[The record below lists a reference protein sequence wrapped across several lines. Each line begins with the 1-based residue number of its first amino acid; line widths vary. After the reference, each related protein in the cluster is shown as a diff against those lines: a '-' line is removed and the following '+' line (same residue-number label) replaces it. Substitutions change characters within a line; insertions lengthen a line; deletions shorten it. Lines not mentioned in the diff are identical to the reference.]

1 MTNPPGAL
9 AAAGLRGYRF
19 SLSRPVALCLPDTL
33 QSAADGKV
41 YAIDPDFHTVLACL
55 RKLTNPDGEQPAKWL
70 YLAHRFYK
78 GQPPPD
84 ADRLFAAFVEGS
96 VYAGET
102 EDTVAVRK
110 TAYSK
115 PAGMEKA
122 AGEQEAK
129 KTPDMSKAAY
139 SKPADAEETIGMPDT
154 AEEYATAEAAG
165 DSGTPL
171 MDFEQDAGALYASF
185 LQQYGIDL
193 LTQKL
198 HWFAFRELVAGLGED
213 TAFGARVRLR
223 AMEGTHL
230 PPEERAQLRRLKEKV
245 AIVPRIGKAEKAL
258 LAELDARLAAGENPD
273 DVLRRL
279 AQL

>member
-1 MTNPPGAL
+1 MMRMTNPPGAL
-9 AAAGLRGYRF
+9 AAVGMREYHF
-19 SLSRPVALCLPDTL
+19 SLSRPVALCLPDAL

-41 YAIDPDFHTVLACL
+41 YVIDPDFHTVLACL

-78 GQPPPD
+78 GKPPPD
-84 ADRLFAAFVEGS
+84 ADRLFAAFVEGC
-96 VYAGET
+96 VYAQART
-102 EDTVAVRK
+102 EDTVAVGK
-110 TAYSK
+110 TTYGKS
-115 PAGMEKA
+115 AGMEKE
-122 AGEQEAK
+122 AGK
-129 KTPDMSKAAY
+129 
-139 SKPADAEETIGMPDT
+139 PDT
-154 AEEYATAEAAG
+154 AGEYETVEASG
-165 DSGTPL
+165 GSGTPL

-198 HWFAFRELVAGLGED
+198 HWFVFRELIAGLGED

-223 AMEGTHL
+223 AMDETRL
-230 PPEERAQLRRLKEKV
+230 PPEERAHLRRLKEKV

-279 AQL
+279 AQLENA

>member
-1 MTNPPGAL
+1 MRA
-9 AAAGLRGYRF
+9 YRF
-19 SLSRPVALCLPDTL
+19 SLSRPVALCLPDAL

-78 GQPPPD
+78 GKPPPD
-84 ADRLFAAFVEGS
+84 ADRLFAAFVEGC
-96 VYAGET
+96 VYAQART
-102 EDTVAVRK
+102 EDTVAVGK
-110 TAYSK
+110 TAYGKS
-115 PAGMEKA
+115 AGMEKEA
-122 AGEQEAK
+122 GKPDTAGEQEAK
-129 KTPDMSKAAY
+129 KAPDIRKAAY
-139 SKPADAEETIGMPDT
+139 SKPTDAKKTIGKLGT
-154 AEEYATAEAAG
+154 AGEYETVEAAG

-198 HWFAFRELVAGLGED
+198 HWFVFRELIAGLGED
-213 TAFGARVRLR
+213 TAFSARVRLR
-223 AMEGTHL
+223 AMDETRL
-230 PPEERAQLRRLKEKV
+230 PPEERAHLRRLKEKV

-279 AQL
+279 AQLENA